1 LTLISTTNNT
11 ELMMTYYDSVFLER
25 FKEVLVLDN
34 WTDKKNIPLW
44 RGKTVNYFS
53 YYPLAG
59 TSTAITEGAST
70 ANEATIAGQTIEATI
85 AKYAQW
91 APYTE
96 RLKLTSRDKNLVG
109 AVELFGEAAG
119 KSLEEILAEELFQNG
134 SIPIRVDD
142 LVNSTTY
149 TIEGRAETSAAHSS
163 TTVFHDSA
171 LTQTSAFW
179 DGAHVAGIYKATTNY
194 RYGGIVD
201 SHDSTDDLITM
212 TKAAPSTFNNGFYY
226 RMVVGTGITAANKMT
241 GTAINYAVSKARE
254 NKFYTFPGGWFMSSL
269 ASQIEYDLQG
279 DAVWRNI
286 GQYQDKSML
295 EQGMINR
302 LWGVEFHRATK
313 PYRESVAG
321 VKDMDGGVV
330 FCTPIMGRHALG
342 NVGLGGMRGH
352 KIRFK
357 IPGLQTTNEPY
368 DERGTIG
375 YKFYAAPKALNAAF
389 CINLM
394 SGASGVS

>member
-1 LTLISTTNNT
+1 MALISTENNT

-25 FKEVLVLDN
+25 FKEVLVLDK

-59 TSTAITEGAST
+59 TSTPITEGAST

-85 AKYAQW
+85 LKYAQW
-91 APYTE
+91 SPYTE

-119 KSLEEILAEELFQNG
+119 KSLEELLAEELFKNG
-134 SIPIRVDD
+134 SIPIRSSQ
-142 LVNSTTY
+142 LSNSATY
-149 TIEGRAETSAAHSS
+149 TIEGRAETSAAASS

-171 LTQTSAFW
+171 LTQTTGFF

-194 RYGGIVD
+194 RYGGIVS

-212 TKAAPSTFNNGFYY
+212 TVAAPSIFNNGFYY
-226 RMVVGTGITAANKMT
+226 RMVVGTGIAASQPIT
-241 GTAINYAVSKARE
+241 GTALNYAVAKARE
-254 NKFYTFPGGWFMSSL
+254 NKFYTFEGGMYKCSL
-269 ASQIEYDLQG
+269 AAQVEYDLQK
-279 DAVWRNI
+279 DPVYRNLA
-286 GQYQDKSML
+286 QYQ
-295 EQGMINR
+295 QGQKIEKGYIGN
-302 LWGVEFHRATK
+302 LWGVEINRATM

-321 VKDMDGGVV
+321 VKDMDNGVV

-394 SGASGVS
+394 SGATGVT